1 MNDNIE
7 KVHVE
12 VDCKF
17 NKEAELRFNINNL
30 LKNEIVL
37 MKKSASLYKNLE
49 LEIPKKEE
57 LIDKYTRRIT
67 IFLTFLEM
75 FFSSFCFPKIFWIL
89 RMIFLIPLIATELII
104 ATKIRMY
111 LIEKYRNNIL
121 EKIKNVDLE
130 LKKNISDISLLRK
143 LLLNSKLNVSN
154 DKNSR
159 KIYTYSFD
167 DSKLVKRIYEDEET
181 DTCNQNINYG
191 TKRKTKKLNKDKYN
205 IS

>member
-12 VDCKF
+12 VDYKF

-75 FFSSFCFPKIFWIL
+75 FFSF
-89 RMIFLIPLIATELII
+89 
-104 ATKIRMY
+104 
-111 LIEKYRNNIL
+111 
-121 EKIKNVDLE
+121 
-130 LKKNISDISLLRK
+130 
-143 LLLNSKLNVSN
+143 
-154 DKNSR
+154 
-159 KIYTYSFD
+159 
-167 DSKLVKRIYEDEET
+167 
-181 DTCNQNINYG
+181 
-191 TKRKTKKLNKDKYN
+191 
-205 IS
+205 